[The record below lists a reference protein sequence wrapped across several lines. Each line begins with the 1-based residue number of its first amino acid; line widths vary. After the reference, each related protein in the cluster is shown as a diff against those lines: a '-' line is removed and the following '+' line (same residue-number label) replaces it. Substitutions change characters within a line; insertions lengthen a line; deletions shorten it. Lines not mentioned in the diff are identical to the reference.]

1 MGGGHRRANPRKG
14 EKGPLR
20 GDRRREE
27 VAGRKRIDREYRE
40 KGPSHKPIGQ
50 PTVLEELSSIEYRI
64 LYAAERR
71 KAYGY
76 DRSMELDRELDIQR
90 IPNGERDGFID
101 TFRGKLR
108 AWGWGD
114 VYMGPDG
121 KHYFYIEEEG
131 VPELRRYLKTY
142 EP

>member
-1 MGGGHRRANPRKG
+1 MGGGHRRANPRRG

-40 KGPSHKPIGQ
+40 KGPSHIPLGKTITPVDLG
-50 PTVLEELSSIEYRI
+50 PTEYRI

-76 DRSMELDRELDIQR
+76 DRSMDLDAQLDIQR
-90 IPNGERDGFID
+90 IPKEEREGFVD

-108 AWGWGD
+108 ARGWGD
-114 VYMGPDG
+114 VYTGPDG
-121 KHYFYIEEEG
+121 KHYFYMEERA
-131 VPELRRYLKTY
+131 VPEVKRYLETY

>member
-1 MGGGHRRANPRKG
+1 MGGGHRRANPRRG

-40 KGPSHKPIGQ
+40 KGPSHVPITKPAI
-50 PTVLEELSSIEYRI
+50 LEEFDAIDYRI

-76 DRSMELDRELDIQR
+76 ERSMDLGQQLDIQR
-90 IPNGERDGFID
+90 VPLDNRERFVEAF
-101 TFRGKLR
+101 TGKLR
-108 AWGWGD
+108 TRGWGD
-114 VYMGPDG
+114 VYEGPDG
-121 KHYFYIEEEG
+121 RYFIYIKEEAIFD
-131 VPELRRYLKTY
+131 VRRYLDTF